1 MGGASALPYQER
13 RNIMPAEY
21 LGTGIPDGAI
31 MGRSATEKISFYGAT
46 PVVQQATAAS
56 GTDAATT
63 QALANAL
70 KLALN
75 NLGFTA

>member
-1 MGGASALPYQER
+1 MDYGSPDGSNWGGA
-13 RNIMPAEY
+13 
-21 LGTGIPDGAI
+21 
-31 MGRSATEKISFYGAT
+31 ATDKIAVYGST
-46 PVVQQATAAS
+46 PVVQQATAAA

-70 KLALN
+70 KLALD

>member
-1 MGGASALPYQER
+1 MADVEQISS
-13 RNIMPAEY
+13 NK
-21 LGTGIPDGAI
+21 PDGACL
-31 MGRSATEKISFYGAT
+31 GKSATEKIAFYGVT

-75 NLGFTA
+75 NLGLTA